1 VDVRAKNKIFHF
13 QPKGRRMKR
22 KLFPLPTIIQNSQ
35 ETNRFPSHFTR
46 SSFIHTWKSCLFLF
60 QNIGS
65 NLVLGFFYLLSYSG
79 KGKRLNGEESGV
91 KSLCGLPK
99 GEFIDG
105 IRPTF
110 SGVSARL

>member
-1 VDVRAKNKIFHF
+1 VDVRAKKKIFHF
-13 QPKGRRMKR
+13 QPKGRHMKR

-35 ETNRFPSHFTR
+35 KQIDSFPTSRVHPLFT
-46 SSFIHTWKSCLFLF
+46 LGNLVYFLF